1 MSGGRGRATIF
12 AVARNVFF
20 CCALFW
26 LCSLAAWGEPLTLDA
41 SVARVL
47 GTHPVLADYRARVV
61 QAEAQVDLAWVPG
74 RPTLAV
80 SGNYTNQNPVL
91 ISTAGIGS
99 QTYNNGIGNLLL
111 TQTLATFG
119 RLHYAVAAAELN
131 RESLR
136 EQLRFQE
143 DQLVDQTVA
152 TYCAALVAERNV
164 SIAEDNLA
172 SQRLHLQDSRVA
184 RKAGTVAD
192 FDVLRSEAA
201 VSQAERDLL
210 AALNGR
216 QQSRAALMTLLGERV
231 STTVELMA
239 LALPGKPPE
248 DVEKELDEALA
259 RRPDLRAVEQAVL
272 AAEAQVGLA
281 ETQDAPT
288 LVLQSGVTPRNPVG
302 LTPGFQWLTSLALN
316 IPLFDGGNAGAQA
329 DAARAAVLSL
339 RAQLENAKRN
349 VRLDIFNTWLDLKT
363 RWDTIE
369 VSRRNVDQAAEA
381 FRIAILRYRFGLGT
395 NVELLDARSALTS
408 AQTAEAQAY
417 YSYITSW
424 GHYQRIIGKPWPA
437 VKASG
442 GG

>member
-1 MSGGRGRATIF
+1 MRLLLLLLLLATGG
-12 AVARNVFF
+12 
-20 CCALFW
+20 
-26 LCSLAAWGEPLTLDA
+26 WGEPLTLES

-47 GTHPVLADYRARVV
+47 GTHPILADYRARVE

-74 RPTLAV
+74 RPTLAM

-91 ISTAGIGS
+91 HSLSGS
-99 QTYNNGIGNLLL
+99 GGSVGGQTYDNGIGNLLL

-119 RLHYAVAAAELN
+119 RLHFAVLAAELN

-143 DQLVDQTVA
+143 DLLTDQTVA
-152 TYCAALVAERNV
+152 AYCAALVAERNV
-164 SIAEDNLA
+164 TIAEDALA
-172 SQRLHLQDSRVA
+172 SQRSHLQDSRVA

-210 AALNGR
+210 EALNGR
-216 QQSRAALMTLLGERV
+216 RQSRANLLTLLGDRV
-231 STTVELMA
+231 SREVELEA
-239 LALPGKPPE
+239 LALPGVPPE
-248 DVEKELDEALA
+248 DVETELDAALA
-259 RRPDLRAVEQAVL
+259 RRPDLRAVEQAV
-272 AAEAQVGLA
+272 AAGEAQVGLA

-288 LVLQSGVTPRNPVG
+288 LVLQSGVTPRNPIGVN
-302 LTPGFQWLTSLALN
+302 PSFQWLTSVFLN

-363 RWDTIE
+363 RFDTIA
-369 VSRRNVDQAAEA
+369 VARKNVDQAAEA
-381 FRIAILRYRFGLGT
+381 FRIASMRYRFGLGT
-395 NVELLDARSALTS
+395 NVELLDARSALTN

-417 YSYITSW
+417 YNYITSW
-424 GHYQRIIGKPWPA
+424 GHYQRIIGLPWPK
-437 VKASG
+437 VMG
-442 GG
+442 P